1 MFSTISG
8 PLRMYDYDTPVHMGV
23 TYELNRD
30 LKIIRR
36 KVYGFLDLLGDIG
49 GLSGSLYSI
58 FFAAIIVL

>member
-1 MFSTISG
+1 MFSTVSG
-8 PLRMYDYDTPVHMGV
+8 QLRMYDYTDSVQMAV

-30 LKIIRR
+30 LKIIKR

>member
-1 MFSTISG
+1 
-8 PLRMYDYDTPVHMGV
+8 MYDYDTPVHMGV

>member
-1 MFSTISG
+1 
-8 PLRMYDYDTPVHMGV
+8 MYDYTDSVQMAV

-30 LKIIRR
+30 LKIIKR

>member
-1 MFSTISG
+1 
-8 PLRMYDYDTPVHMGV
+8 MYDYDDSVQIAV

-36 KVYGFLDLLGDIG
+36 KVYGFLDLLADLG

-58 FFAAIIVL
+58 FLVAVIVL